1 MRLQIKNFAKIKE
14 ADITLDGITVI
25 AGENNTGKSTVGK
38 ILYAFFNSMHNYPI
52 QVKDQKIN
60 RINNIINNFFYVCES
75 KYNFRNDYSKEYSK
89 VMSEYLNQTKLED
102 TDILFNFFIDKYP
115 DINKDELNTTLENVK
130 NTLGISDK
138 DIFFNLVSS
147 TFNGV
152 FYNQVNNLNNLTDAE
167 IKVTIQNDT
176 SDLLFSK
183 GFCSQI
189 VSPILVTHSAVFF
202 DDPNT
207 LDCLS
212 LNKYIRSSTLTRKLR
227 NMLSSLDGYTDETP
241 DVISDIINNEKL
253 KEIYALL
260 DKANIGSLV
269 KQERGKYMYNNNN
282 LIKPLEIE
290 NLSIGIKAFVLLKS
304 ILEANLIHDK
314 DVLIFDEPE
323 IHVHPK
329 WQILYAEVL
338 VLLQVTFN
346 LTLVITSH
354 SPYFI
359 DAINLYAAKYNA
371 LKNCN
376 FYLSE
381 MEDNEVTFE
390 NVTRNINKIYKKLAD
405 PFDTL
410 DTLRYELEEEGKL
423 QL

>member
-14 ADITLDGITVI
+14 ADIKLDGITVI

-38 ILYAFFNSMHNYPI
+38 ILYAFFNSMHNYPT
-52 QVKDQKIN
+52 QVKYQKIN
-60 RINNIINNFFYVCES
+60 RIRNIINNFFYVCES
-75 KYNFRNDYSKEYSK
+75 KYNIRNDYSKEYSK
-89 VMSEYLNQTKLED
+89 VMSEYLNQAELED

-176 SDLLFSK
+176 SNLLFSK

-189 VSPILVTHSAVFF
+189 DSPILVTHSAVFF
-202 DDPNT
+202 DDPNA
-207 LDCLS
+207 LDYLS

-227 NMLSSLDGYTDETP
+227 NMLSSLDNYTDETP

-260 DKANIGSLV
+260 DKVNIGSLV

-338 VLLQVTFN
+338 VLLQVTFD

-381 MEDNEVTFE
+381 IEDNEVTFE
-390 NVTRNINKIYKKLAD
+390 NVTRNIDKIYEKLAE